1 MLFSPVEI
9 QETVNMFMRQKLDIR
24 CITMGISLLD
34 CADSNPKRAC
44 DKIYDKIMY
53 RAQTRDNNALLEVE
67 RHHVIPRSE
76 GGSSKKTNLVELTL
90 KEHFLAHM
98 LLIRMG
104 KCTKYCYR
112 HLKSSREYINEKRK
126 ERKKKG
132 LYYEED

>member
-1 MLFSPVEI
+1 MDY
-9 QETVNMFMRQKLDIR
+9 N
-24 CITMGISLLD
+24 
-34 CADSNPKRAC
+34 
-44 DKIYDKIMY
+44 KIYDKIMY

-112 HLKSSREYINEKRK
+112 HLKSSREYIIEKRK

-132 LYYEED
+132 LYYEEDQKNTNKNSQSIAHAILFYIYGKKVKI

>member
-1 MLFSPVEI
+1 M
-9 QETVNMFMRQKLDIR
+9 NY
-24 CITMGISLLD
+24 
-34 CADSNPKRAC
+34 N
-44 DKIYDKIMY
+44 KIYDKIMY

-112 HLKSSREYINEKRK
+112 HLKSSREYIIEKRK